1 MNRKDLKILFNAI
14 FKSYAFSDLSK
25 IGPLDYKEYVEKLN
39 PAQTVLINDKK
50 FKWIQ
55 WEDDQTYYLV
65 KFSKR
70 GRFIRIEREIW
81 FEYTFP
87 WFKKK
92 IIFDSSVIIVKS
104 SPRRNQ
110 KI

>member
-1 MNRKDLKILFNAI
+1 MNRKELKILFNAI

-25 IGPLDYKEYVEKLN
+25 IGPLDYNEYVVKLN
-39 PAQTVLINDKK
+39 PAQTVLIKDKK

-104 SPRRNQ
+104 SPRRKQ